1 MSTSKHIVY
10 RDLGT
15 DYKGIKACE
24 ETIPEI
30 SKHEILI
37 KIKAV
42 SLNYR
47 DIVIA
52 NGTYGVPVKKE
63 VIPCADGAGEV
74 VQVGCQVQ
82 NIKVGDHVVAIA
94 DPTNQYGLMKDFNNA
109 LGASIDGMLQQYK
122 IITADGVIKVPENTH
137 LSFAETASLPT
148 AGT

>member
-1 MSTSKHIVY
+1 MSTSKHTVY

-47 DIVIA
+47 DILIA
-52 NGTYGVPVKKE
+52 NGTYPIPFKKE
-63 VIPCADGAGEV
+63 VVPCADGAGEV

-94 DPTNQYGLMKDFNNA
+94 NITNQYGMITDLNNG
-109 LGASIDGMLQQYK
+109 LGASLDGMLQQYK
-122 IITADGVIKVPENTH
+122 VIPADGVIKLPENTH
-137 LSFAETASLPT
+137 ISFAEAASLPT
-148 AGT
+148 AGL